1 MSDARE
7 PGEADFGKPWIEED
21 GDESTE
27 NNATG
32 EMRETHMEIAAE
44 SLVKE
49 DERGSI
55 KGEVVER
62 IVLPGE

>member
-7 PGEADFGKPWIEED
+7 PGKADFGKPWIEED

-32 EMRETHMEIAAE
+32 EVRETRMEIAAE

-55 KGEVVER
+55 EREVVER
-62 IVLPGE
+62 IVFPGE